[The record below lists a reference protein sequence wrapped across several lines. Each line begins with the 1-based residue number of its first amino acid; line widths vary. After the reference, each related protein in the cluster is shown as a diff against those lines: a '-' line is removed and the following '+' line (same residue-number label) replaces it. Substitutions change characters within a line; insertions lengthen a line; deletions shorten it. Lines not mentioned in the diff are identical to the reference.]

1 MEVRDL
7 WPAIFR
13 DLGVLR
19 NETALRLLERW
30 EMSLYRSATR
40 VVTVTDSFR
49 DNIIGRGIPAEKVV
63 TITNGADTDFW
74 QPGKAAPQELR
85 SRLGLTGKFVV
96 LYIGAHGISHAL
108 SAQLRAAARLKSES
122 NIHFVFVGEGAEKE
136 RLQNEARALGLGSV
150 LFRDPVGREE
160 VRDYYAMA
168 DLCLVPLRAIPLFD
182 TFIPSKMFEIMS
194 MERPLLASLRGEAAR
209 ILTRS
214 GAARIVAPED
224 DEAVAAAIGDLR
236 NKPAE
241 LVGMGIA
248 GRRFVESCY
257 SRRMLARRYLELM
270 AEACT
275 GGQAD
280 RQAQ

>member
-1 MEVRDL
+1 
-7 WPAIFR
+7 
-13 DLGVLR
+13 
-19 NETALRLLERW
+19 
-30 EMSLYRSATR
+30 MSLYRSATR